1 MVNQALGV
9 TITRIALGMI
19 LFAHGYFLKVETF
32 TIDGTV
38 GFFSRAS
45 DFPQSLHTWLSRVKS
60 LEASP

>member
-1 MVNQALGV
+1 MLNQALGV

-32 TIDGTV
+32 SIEGTV
-38 GFFSRAS
+38 GFFAS
-45 DFPQSLHTWLSRVKS
+45 IGLPAIAHTWLSRVKS